1 MGMNVNL
8 LLTNTPM
15 KQLFRSLTLGL
26 ATVLGTA
33 AVAQPLPPYD
43 VTIVGMVPGCAP
55 NALNY
60 VTVTTVQNTQPAVD
74 IEVPLDAN
82 CGFTITLSMESF
94 NGWFQ
99 VSTPCNGA
107 IQSATL
113 PYEVNS
119 FFPDSTYLFVT
130 LNCGGSVV
138 DCEGVMGGSALPG
151 TACDDGDPTTSN
163 DIWGANCI
171 CAGTDSTDVYDCLQ
185 ILNGPNLP
193 GTPCTNPATGV
204 NGLWSANCVCVED
217 TTTLGDCEAGFWVM
231 QAYTYGD
238 SINNPNGGGTEP
250 IPNEVWVWN
259 LSNGGD
265 GNYQFAWS
273 FGDGTASTEAYPTHV
288 YATGGPYQLCLTMT
302 DGSGCT
308 STYCDD
314 VTVDEDGLY
323 TGLIVD
329 GRPTLL
335 RAGFTIRV
343 ISELPT
349 AIAER
354 EVVENLGLWPN
365 PVEDVIGLSFNSP
378 FSTNLTLTIFD
389 LNGRV
394 IRSTNNV
401 VNAGDNRH
409 SINVADLD
417 AGMYL
422 LQIANDKQST
432 SRRFVKR

>member
-1 MGMNVNL
+1 MEQATDGNDLVPFTVNFS
-8 LLTNTPM
+8 NCSQGEMPM
-15 KQLFRSLTLGL
+15 TH
-26 ATVLGTA
+26 V
-33 AVAQPLPPYD
+33 
-43 VTIVGMVPGCAP
+43 
-55 NALNY
+55 
-60 VTVTTVQNTQPAVD
+60 
-74 IEVPLDAN
+74 
-82 CGFTITLSMESF
+82 
-94 NGWFQ
+94 W
-99 VSTPCNGA
+99 
-107 IQSATL
+107 
-113 PYEVNS
+113 
-119 FFPDSTYLFVT
+119 T
-130 LNCGGSVV
+130 LNDVNGPVISTQ
-138 DCEGVMGGSALPG
+138 A
-151 TACDDGDPTTSN
+151 TTSYPFN
-163 DIWGANCI
+163 EQGPFTVCLTTTCTNGQSTVC
-171 CAGTDSTDVYDCLQ
+171 DSVYFNAEGELFGSDT
-185 ILNGPNLP
+185 NLP
-193 GTPCTNPATGV
+193 CQ
-204 NGLWSANCVCVED
+204 
-217 TTTLGDCEAGFWVM
+217 AGFWVM

-259 LSNGGD
+259 LSSGGD
-265 GNYQFAWS
+265 GNYQFVWS
-273 FGDGTASTEAYPTHV
+273 FGDGTSSTEAYPTHV

-378 FSTNLTLTIFD
+378 FSANLTLTIFD